1 MTLPQ
6 PSTVSTTVDGLHVFY
21 KSPDEEN
28 LMPFSSFIDDQQI
41 DEGYDMEDCEDED
54 EDYWHI
60 TNNGDRESSDYY
72 RSLFSSLL

>member
-1 MTLPQ
+1 
-6 PSTVSTTVDGLHVFY
+6 
-21 KSPDEEN
+21 
-28 LMPFSSFIDDQQI
+28 MPFSSFIDDQQI